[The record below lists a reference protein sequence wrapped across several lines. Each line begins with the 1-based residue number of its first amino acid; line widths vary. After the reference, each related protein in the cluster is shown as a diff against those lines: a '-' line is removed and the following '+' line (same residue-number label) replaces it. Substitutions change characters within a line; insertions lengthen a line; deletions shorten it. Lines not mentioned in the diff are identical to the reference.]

1 MMKKILPVL
10 AAVMLLLSSAAAAE
24 SLPALPDEEPG
35 LPAFATM
42 NEALI
47 TVTEPGTC
55 FDTDG
60 TAVVMAMKAGEKY
73 IRLITEL
80 DSRAK
85 NLLVRKSG
93 TGEDSFHAFYNYVRE
108 LPVSRVEELPELPL
122 DQAELDALAGKTMRE
137 LLLEGFAP
145 FAVWHEG
152 EEPRARHVIELSY
165 GLYSYSFEFDMT
177 DEDYTSYAEHDTV
190 GNWPMKSVRFAG
202 FSNQTLSPA
211 PLPEAAP

>member
-1 MMKKILPVL
+1 MKKILHVL
-10 AAVMLLLSSAAAAE
+10 AAVMILLSSAAAE
-24 SLPALPDEEPG
+24 SLPALPDDEPA

-42 NEALI
+42 NEALL

-80 DSRAK
+80 DSRAQ
-85 NLLVRKSG
+85 NLLERESKA
-93 TGEDSFHAFYNYVRE
+93 GEGRYDAFYNYVRD

-145 FAVWHEG
+145 FAVWSEG
-152 EEPRARHVIELSY
+152 AEPRTRHIIELSF
-165 GLYSYSFEFDMT
+165 GLYTYSFEFDMT
-177 DEDYTSYAEHDTV
+177 DEDYTAYAEHDTV

>member
-1 MMKKILPVL
+1 MKKILPVL
-10 AAVMLLLSSAAAAE
+10 AAVMLLLSSAAAE
-24 SLPALPDEEPG
+24 SLPVLPDEEPA

-42 NEALI
+42 NEALAA
-47 TVTEPGTC
+47 VKEPGTC

-93 TGEDSFHAFYNYVRE
+93 TGEDSFDAFYNYVRE
-108 LPVSRVEELPELPL
+108 LPVSCVEELPVLPL

-137 LLLEGFAP
+137 LLREGFEP
-145 FAVWHEG
+145 FGVWHEG

-165 GLYSYSFEFDMT
+165 GLYTYSFEFDMT
-177 DEDYTSYAEHDTV
+177 DEDYSDYAKNRTV
-190 GNWPMKSVRFAG
+190 GNLPVKSVRFDG

>member
-1 MMKKILPVL
+1 MKKILPVL
-10 AAVMLLLSSAAAAE
+10 AAVMLLLSSAAAE
-24 SLPALPDEEPG
+24 SLPALPDEEPT

-42 NEALI
+42 NEALAA
-47 TVTEPGTC
+47 VKEPGTC

-85 NLLVRKSG
+85 NLLERESKA
-93 TGEDSFHAFYNYVRE
+93 GEGRYDAFYNYVRD

-145 FAVWHEG
+145 FAVWSEG
-152 EEPRARHVIELSY
+152 EESRARHIIDLSFS
-165 GLYSYSFEFDMT
+165 LYTYAFEFDMT
-177 DEDYTSYAEHDTV
+177 DEDYADYAEHHTA
-190 GNWPMKSVRFAG
+190 GNWPVKSVCFDG

-211 PLPEAAP
+211 SLPEAAP

>member
-1 MMKKILPVL
+1 MKKILPVL
-10 AAVMLLLSSAAAAE
+10 AAVMILLSSAAAAE
-24 SLPALPDEEPG
+24 SLPALPGEEPA

-42 NEALI
+42 NEAL
-47 TVTEPGTC
+47 TAVQEPGTC

-93 TGEDSFHAFYNYVRE
+93 TGDNGFDAFYNYVRD
-108 LPVSRVEELPELPL
+108 LPVSRIEELPTLPL

-137 LLLEGFAP
+137 ILREGFVP
-145 FAVWHEG
+145 FMIWAEG
-152 EEPRARHVIELSY
+152 TEPRARHAIEFSY
-165 GLYSYSFEFDMT
+165 GLYFYSFEFDMT
-177 DEDYTSYAEHDTV
+177 DEDYTDYEKNHTA
-190 GNWPMKSVRFAG
+190 GNWPVKAVLFAG
-202 FSNQTLSPA
+202 FSSQALSPA
-211 PLPEAAP
+211 PFPEE

>member
-24 SLPALPDEEPG
+24 SLPALPDEEPA

-42 NEALI
+42 NEALAADK
-47 TVTEPGTC
+47 EPGTC

-80 DSRAK
+80 DSRAQ
-85 NLLVRKSG
+85 NLLERESKA
-93 TGEDSFHAFYNYVRE
+93 GEGRYDAFYNYVRE
-108 LPVSRVEELPELPL
+108 LPVSRVEELPVLPL

-152 EEPRARHVIELSY
+152 EEPRARHVIELSS
-165 GLYSYSFEFDMT
+165 GLYTYAFEFDMT
-177 DEDYTSYAEHDTV
+177 DEDYTDYEKTHTA
-190 GNWPMKSVRFAG
+190 GNWPVKAVLFDG

>member
-1 MMKKILPVL
+1 MKKILPVL
-10 AAVMLLLSSAAAAE
+10 AAVMLLLSSAAAVE
-24 SLPALPDEEPG
+24 SLPALPDEEPA

-85 NLLVRKSG
+85 NLLLRESEAGEVRF
-93 TGEDSFHAFYNYVRE
+93 DAVYNYVRD

-122 DQAELDALAGKTMRE
+122 DQAELDALLGKTMRE
-137 LLLEGFAP
+137 LLREGFEP
-145 FAVWHEG
+145 FGVWHEG

-165 GLYSYSFEFDMT
+165 GLYTYSFEFDMT
-177 DEDYTSYAEHDTV
+177 DEDYTEYAEHDTV
-190 GNWPMKSVRFAG
+190 GNWPVKSVRFNG